1 MRTATAEP
9 TARERSEPRWS
20 VRRAIPAF
28 VWLWVA
34 TRVLLLV
41 ISLNP
46 RLYSS
51 GVYGDV
57 RAYGAKVERM
67 FQGELPYRDVA
78 IEYPPGSVPF
88 TLVPALVVGTGAG
101 YRMAF
106 ALEMI
111 LVDAVGLY
119 AAWRLAR
126 AADRGRR
133 RIPVAYTL
141 GMVVIGP
148 LLVLRFDLIPA
159 VCVLLAAALAAEGRA
174 GPSAAALGYGAAAK
188 LFPAVL
194 APLLVLGL
202 VPSQGWWRSLRR
214 TVPPFLVAFA
224 VTLVPALLISVSG
237 TLGSLLYHIRRGV
250 QIESLPANLID
261 LAHLAFG
268 VQASSAYG
276 FGAYDL
282 ESALSGAMKLA
293 STVAT
298 VAALAGA
305 AWLVWRRSASSGG
318 LRPADWA
325 GAFAIGVFAFVLP
338 TRVLSP
344 QYLVWLAAPVA
355 GLADHVRGR
364 RAMWTL
370 AAAAVLSQLEFPFR
384 YTQLRHLHWFDISV
398 LTCRNLLLV
407 LAAVLV
413 VRAFRA
419 RTPQV
424 EPTIPQEAPQV
435 VPTAP
440 TPPPSPSP

>member
-1 MRTATAEP
+1 
-9 TARERSEPRWS
+9 
-20 VRRAIPAF
+20 VRRVIPAF
-28 VWLWVA
+28 VWLWLI

-46 RLYSS
+46 RFYSS

-57 RAYGAKVERM
+57 RAYAAKVERM

-88 TLVPALVVGTGAG
+88 TLVPALVVGTGPG
-101 YRMAF
+101 YRLTF
-106 ALEMI
+106 ALEML
-111 LVDAVGLY
+111 LVDALGLY

-126 AADRGRR
+126 VADRGRA
-133 RIPVAYTL
+133 RIPVAYVL
-141 GMVVIGP
+141 AMVVIGP
-148 LLVLRFDLIPA
+148 LMVLRFDLIPA

-202 VPSQGWWRSLRR
+202 VPAQGWWRALRR

-224 VTLVPALLISVSG
+224 VTLVPALIVSTSG
-237 TLGSLLYHIRRGV
+237 TLGSLLYHLKRGV

-268 VQASSAYG
+268 VTARAAYG

-282 ESALSGAMKLA
+282 QSSISGALKLA

-298 VAALAGA
+298 AATLLGA
-305 AWLVWRRSASSGG
+305 AWLVWRRASASGRRG
-318 LRPADWA
+318 LEPADWA

-355 GLADHVRGR
+355 GLADRPLGR
-364 RAMWTL
+364 RALWAL

-384 YTQLRHLHWFDISV
+384 YTQLRHLQWFDISV
-398 LTCRNLLLV
+398 LTCRNLLLI
-407 LAAVLV
+407 AGAILV
-413 VRAFRA
+413 VRAFRGGPV
-419 RTPQV
+419 RDEQ
-424 EPTIPQEAPQV
+424 
-435 VPTAP
+435 PTAEDGP
-440 TPPPSPSP
+440 EMVTARPA

>member
-1 MRTATAEP
+1 VVP
-9 TARERSEPRWS
+9 
-20 VRRAIPAF
+20 VF
-28 VWLWVA
+28 VWLWLI

-46 RLYSS
+46 RFYSS

-88 TLVPALVVGTGAG
+88 TLIPALLVGTGPG

-111 LVDAVGLY
+111 LVDALGLY

-126 AADRGRR
+126 AADRGRT
-133 RIPVAYTL
+133 RIPLAYVL
-141 GMVVIGP
+141 GMVIIGP

-202 VPSQGWWRSLRR
+202 VPVEGWWRALRR
-214 TVPPFLVAFA
+214 TVPPFLLAFA
-224 VTLVPALLISVSG
+224 VTLVPALFISLSG
-237 TLGSLLYHIRRGV
+237 TLSSLLYHIKRGV
-250 QIESLPANLID
+250 QIESLPANVID
-261 LAHLAFG
+261 FAHLLFG
-268 VQASSAYG
+268 VTASSAYG

-282 ESALSGAMKLA
+282 ESSLSGALKLV

-298 VAALAGA
+298 AVTLLGA
-305 AWLVWRRSASSGG
+305 AWLVWRRASGDSASGARR
-318 LRPADWA
+318 LQPADWA

-355 GLADHVRGR
+355 GLADRALGR

-407 LAAVLV
+407 AAAILV
-413 VRAFRA
+413 VRAFRGGPA
-419 RTPQV
+419 EV
-424 EPTIPQEAPQV
+424 EIAAQEGRAE
-435 VPTAP
+435 VPAHRA
-440 TPPPSPSP
+440 

>member
-1 MRTATAEP
+1 MAVRTATAEL

-20 VRRAIPAF
+20 VRRVIPAF
-28 VWLWVA
+28 VWLWVV
-34 TRVLLLV
+34 TRLLLLV

-88 TLVPALVVGTGAG
+88 TLMPALVVGTGAG

-111 LVDAVGLY
+111 LVDALGLY

-148 LLVLRFDLIPA
+148 LLVL
-159 VCVLLAAALAAEGRA
+159 
-174 GPSAAALGYGAAAK
+174 
-188 LFPAVL
+188 
-194 APLLVLGL
+194 GL
-202 VPSQGWWRSLRR
+202 VPAEGWRRSLRR
-214 TVPPFLVAFA
+214 TVPPFLVTFA
-224 VTLVPALLISVSG
+224 VTLVPALIISASG
-237 TLGSLLYHIRRGV
+237 TVGSLLYHIRRGV

-268 VQASSAYG
+268 VTARSAYG

-282 ESALSGAMKLA
+282 QSDISGAMKLA

-298 VAALAGA
+298 AAALVGA
-305 AWLVWRRSASSGG
+305 AWLVWRRSAASGG
-318 LRPADWA
+318 RGLGPADWA

-355 GLADHVRGR
+355 GLADRRLGR

-384 YTQLRHLHWFDISV
+384 YSQLRHLDWVDISV

-407 LAAVLV
+407 AACVLT
-413 VRAFRA
+413 VRAFGA
-419 RTPQV
+419 GAPKV
-424 EPTIPQEAPQV
+424 EQTVPEEGPEV
-435 VPTAP
+435 VPA
-440 TPPPSPSP
+440 TPG

>member
-1 MRTATAEP
+1 
-9 TARERSEPRWS
+9 
-20 VRRAIPAF
+20 VRRVIPAF
-28 VWLWVA
+28 VWLWLI
-34 TRVLLLV
+34 TRLLLLV

-46 RLYSS
+46 RFYSS

-88 TLVPALVVGTGAG
+88 TLVPALLVGTGPG
-101 YRMAF
+101 YRLVF

-126 AADRGRR
+126 AADRGRT
-133 RIPVAYTL
+133 RIPLAYVL
-141 GMVVIGP
+141 GMVIIGP

-202 VPSQGWWRSLRR
+202 VPVEGWWRALRR

-224 VTLVPALLISVSG
+224 VTLVPALFISASG
-237 TLGSLLYHIRRGV
+237 TVGSLLYHIKRGV

-261 LAHLAFG
+261 LAHLVLG
-268 VQASSAYG
+268 VNASSAYG

-282 ESALSGAMKLA
+282 ESSISGALKLA

-298 VAALAGA
+298 AAMLLGA
-305 AWLVWRRSASSGG
+305 AWLVWRRASRAAATGARG
-318 LRPADWA
+318 LQPADWA

-355 GLADHVRGR
+355 GLADRSLGR

-384 YTQLRHLHWFDISV
+384 YTQLRHLHWFDISI
-398 LTCRNLLLV
+398 LTCRNLLLI
-407 LAAVLV
+407 AAAILV
-413 VRAFRA
+413 VRAFRTDLVEVEQ
-419 RTPQV
+419 TP
-424 EPTIPQEAPQV
+424 EEGPAE
-435 VPTAP
+435 VPAHP
-440 TPPPSPSP
+440 A

>member
-1 MRTATAEP
+1 MAVRTATAEL

-20 VRRAIPAF
+20 VRRVIPAV
-28 VWLWVA
+28 VWLWVV
-34 TRVLLLV
+34 TRLLLLV

-88 TLVPALVVGTGAG
+88 TLMPALVVGTGAG

-111 LVDAVGLY
+111 LVDALGLY

-126 AADRGRR
+126 VADRGRR
-133 RIPVAYTL
+133 R
-141 GMVVIGP
+141 
-148 LLVLRFDLIPA
+148 IPA

-202 VPSQGWWRSLRR
+202 VPAEGWRRSLLR
-214 TVPPFLVAFA
+214 TVPPFLVTFA
-224 VTLVPALLISVSG
+224 VTLVPALIISASG
-237 TLGSLLYHIRRGV
+237 TVGSLLYHIRRGV

-268 VQASSAYG
+268 VTARSAYG

-282 ESALSGAMKLA
+282 QSDISGAMKLA

-298 VAALAGA
+298 AAALVGA
-305 AWLVWRRSASSGG
+305 AWLVWRRSAASGG
-318 LRPADWA
+318 RGLGPADWA
-325 GAFAIGVFAFVLP
+325 GAFAIGVFAFV
-338 TRVLSP
+338 
-344 QYLVWLAAPVA
+344 
-355 GLADHVRGR
+355 
-364 RAMWTL
+364 
-370 AAAAVLSQLEFPFR
+370 
-384 YTQLRHLHWFDISV
+384 
-398 LTCRNLLLV
+398 
-407 LAAVLV
+407 
-413 VRAFRA
+413 
-419 RTPQV
+419 
-424 EPTIPQEAPQV
+424 
-435 VPTAP
+435 
-440 TPPPSPSP
+440 

>member
-1 MRTATAEP
+1 MAVRTATAELSP
-9 TARERSEPRWS
+9 RGRSEPRWS
-20 VRRAIPAF
+20 VRRVVPAF
-28 VWLWVA
+28 VWLWLI

-41 ISLNP
+41 VSLNP
-46 RLYSS
+46 RFYSS

-88 TLVPALVVGTGAG
+88 TLIPALLVGTGPG
-101 YRMAF
+101 YRLTF

-111 LVDAVGLY
+111 LVDALGLY

-126 AADRGRR
+126 AADRGRT
-133 RIPVAYTL
+133 RIPLAYVL
-141 GMVVIGP
+141 GMVIVGP

-159 VCVLLAAALAAEGRA
+159 VCVLFAAALAAEGRA

-202 VPSQGWWRSLRR
+202 VPAVGWWRALRR
-214 TVPPFLVAFA
+214 TVPPFLLAFA
-224 VTLVPALLISVSG
+224 VTLVPALIVSVSG
-237 TLGSLLYHIRRGV
+237 TVGSLLYHIKRGV

-268 VQASSAYG
+268 VTARSAYG

-282 ESALSGAMKLA
+282 QSSISGALKLA

-298 VAALAGA
+298 AATLLAA
-305 AWLVWRRSASSGG
+305 AWLVWRRASGPASGG
-318 LRPADWA
+318 RGLQPADWA

-344 QYLVWLAAPVA
+344 QYLVWLVAPVA
-355 GLADHVRGR
+355 GLADRLLGR
-364 RAMWTL
+364 RAMWAL
-370 AAAAVLSQLEFPFR
+370 AGAAVLSQLEFPFR
-384 YTQLRHLHWFDISV
+384 YTQLRHLHAFDIGV
-398 LTCRNLLLV
+398 LTCRNLLLI
-407 LAAVLV
+407 AAAILV
-413 VRAFRA
+413 VRALRA
-419 RTPQV
+419 GPV
-424 EPTIPQEAPQV
+424 EAEGSPAEEEGPER
-435 VPTAP
+435 VPAHP
-440 TPPPSPSP
+440 A

>member
-1 MRTATAEP
+1 MAVRTATAELSP
-9 TARERSEPRWS
+9 RGRSEPRWS
-20 VRRAIPAF
+20 VRRVVPAF
-28 VWLWVA
+28 VWLWLI

-41 ISLNP
+41 VSLNP
-46 RLYSS
+46 RFYSS

-88 TLVPALVVGTGAG
+88 TLIPALLVGTGPG
-101 YRMAF
+101 YRLTF

-111 LVDAVGLY
+111 LVDALGLY

-126 AADRGRR
+126 VADRGRT
-133 RIPVAYTL
+133 RIPLAYVL
-141 GMVVIGP
+141 GMVIIGP

-202 VPSQGWWRSLRR
+202 VPAQGWRCALRR
-214 TVPPFLVAFA
+214 TVPPFLLAFA
-224 VTLVPALLISVSG
+224 VTLVPALIVSVSG
-237 TLGSLLYHIRRGV
+237 TVGSLLYHIKRGV

-268 VQASSAYG
+268 VTARSAYG

-282 ESALSGAMKLA
+282 QSGISGALKLA

-298 VAALAGA
+298 AATLLGA
-305 AWLVWRRSASSGG
+305 AWLVWRRASGPASGG
-318 LRPADWA
+318 RGLQPADWA

-344 QYLVWLAAPVA
+344 QYLVWLAAPAA
-355 GLADHVRGR
+355 GLADRPLGR

-370 AAAAVLSQLEFPFR
+370 AGAAVLSQLEFPFR
-384 YTQLRHLHWFDISV
+384 YTQLRHLHSFDIGV
-398 LTCRNLLLV
+398 LTCRNLLLI
-407 LAAVLV
+407 AAAILV

-419 RTPQV
+419 GPV
-424 EPTIPQEAPQV
+424 EAERSPAEEEGPER
-435 VPTAP
+435 VPAHP
-440 TPPPSPSP
+440 A